1 MKMIVRSFWVLRW
14 MLGMSKI
21 INIKNC
27 NSIENGQIK
36 LVENSLNIKYAI
48 NGTGKSTISKAIQFT
63 INDKNNSTSD
73 LLQLKPFKY
82 RADPNTN
89 NSEVSGIETIESV
102 SIFNEDYVN
111 QYVFQPNEL
120 LKNSFDIFINNEAYK
135 KGMDEIND
143 LIKDISKTFNE
154 NQDIEIMLNDLNELV
169 QSFGTAKG
177 LSKSS
182 IYYKA
187 VGNGNLLENIPKE
200 LEVYRDFIKHDKNTT
215 WLKWQMTGKEYLG
228 ISACCPFCTSSSIE
242 EKKETILAVSNKYDS
257 KLIEHLNKVI
267 NTVSKLSSYFTE
279 DTYKKIIAI
288 SKNIDGLQK
297 EHETF
302 LLEIREQINT
312 LISKLSSV
320 KLLGFQSLKDFD
332 KVDEVIKNL
341 TIKLDYIGHLNTETT
356 SEKINKINHSLDEIL
371 EKSGQL
377 QGKVK
382 LQKNRIKD
390 TIETYKKE
398 INEFLQYA
406 GYNYSIDIKED
417 TATNSYK
424 MQLIH
429 NDFVESNIDNAKNHL
444 SYGEKNAFAL
454 ILFMFDTLKNNQKL
468 IILDDPISSFDKNK
482 KFAIIEMLFRGEK
495 SFKNKTVLMLTHDFE
510 PIVDIV
516 LHHSDIFNMV
526 KPNASFLEN
535 IEGVLSEKTI
545 TKDDIKTF
553 IEIAEENITSLDET
567 INKLIYLR
575 RLYEIKNNKG
585 LEYQLLSNI
594 FKKREIPMYKSEHRD
609 MTEEEINEAS
619 QEIQEAINES
629 FQYNTCCVNMN
640 DNNELIR
647 LYEKATNNYEK
658 LQIYR
663 VLNNDNHDNR
673 TIRKFINETFH
684 IENDYIY
691 QLNPCQYQTIPY
703 YIIKECNK
711 DVELLKEN

>member
-1 MKMIVRSFWVLRW
+1 
-14 MLGMSKI
+14 MSEL
-21 INIKNC
+21 NIQIKKC
-27 NSIENGQIK
+27 NSIEDGEIK
-36 LVENSLNIKYAI
+36 LTENSLNIKYAI
-48 NGTGKSTISKAIQFT
+48 NGTGKSTISKAIQFA
-63 INDKNNSTSD
+63 INDKNNSTNE

-82 RADPNTN
+82 RTDTSTN
-89 NSEVSGIETIESV
+89 NPEVIGMETINSV
-102 SIFNEDYVN
+102 AIFNEEYVN

-135 KGMDEIND
+135 KGMNEIND
-143 LIKDISKTFNE
+143 LIKDIAKTFDE
-154 NQDIEIMLNDLNELV
+154 NQDIEIMLNDLNELF

-177 LSKSS
+177 LAKSS
-182 IYYKA
+182 PFIKG
-187 VGNGNLLENIPKE
+187 VGKGNLIENIPNG
-200 LEVYRDFIKHDKNTT
+200 LEVYKDFIKHDKNTK
-215 WLKWQMTGKEYLG
+215 WLSWQMTGKDYLD
-228 ISACCPFCTSSSIE
+228 ISNCCPFCTSSSIE
-242 EKKETILAVSNKYDS
+242 EKKETIKAIGDNYDS

-279 DTYKKIIAI
+279 DTYKKMIVI
-288 SKNIDGLQK
+288 SKNIDGLKK
-297 EHETF
+297 EQETF

-312 LISKLSSV
+312 LISKLSSI
-320 KLLGFQSLKDFD
+320 KSLGFESLKDFD
-332 KVDEVIKNL
+332 KVDAVIKDFKMDLN
-341 TIKLDYIGHLNTETT
+341 YISHLNTKTT
-356 SEKINKINHSLDEIL
+356 SEKITKINNSLDEIL

-382 LQKNRIKD
+382 LQKIRIED
-390 TIETYKKE
+390 TIKTYKKE
-398 INEFLQYA
+398 INDFLKYA
-406 GYNYSIDIKED
+406 GYSYSVNIEED
-417 TATNSYK
+417 VNSNSYK

-454 ILFMFDTLKNNQKL
+454 ILFMFDTLKNNQQL

-482 KFAIIEMLFRGEK
+482 KFAIIEMLFRSEN
-495 SFKNKTVLMLTHDFE
+495 SFQNKTVLMLTHDFE

-516 LHHSDIFNMV
+516 LHHSDIFNVV

-535 IEGVLSEKTI
+535 IEGELSEKII

-553 IEIAEENITSLDET
+553 IEIVEENIASLDET

-594 FKKREIPMYKSEHRD
+594 FKKREIPIYKSENRD
-609 MTEEEINEAS
+609 MTEEEINEATE
-619 QEIQEAINES
+619 EIKSNINEPFVYS
-629 FQYNTCCVNMN
+629 LCYQSVN

-647 LYEKATNNYEK
+647 LYEKTTNNYEK

-663 VLNNDNHDNR
+663 VLNNVNHDNR

-691 QLNPCQYQTIPY
+691 QLNPCKYQTIPY
-703 YIIKECNK
+703 YIIRECNK
-711 DVELLKEN
+711 DIEQLKQPSN

>member
-1 MKMIVRSFWVLRW
+1 
-14 MLGMSKI
+14 MSKI
-21 INIKNC
+21 INIKKC
-27 NSIENGQIK
+27 NSIENGQIE
-36 LVENSLNIKYAI
+36 LVKNSLNIKYAI
-48 NGTGKSTISKAIQFT
+48 NGTGKSTISKAIQFA
-63 INDKNNSTSD
+63 INDKNNSTNE

-82 RADPNTN
+82 RTDASTN
-89 NSEVSGIETIESV
+89 NPEVTGIETIASV
-102 SIFNEDYVN
+102 AIFNEEYVN

-135 KGMDEIND
+135 NGMDEIND
-143 LIKDISKTFNE
+143 LIKDISKTFDE
-154 NQDIEIMLNDLNELV
+154 NQDIEIMLNDLNELF

-177 LSKSS
+177 LAKSS
-182 IYYKA
+182 PFIKA
-187 VGNGNLLENIPKE
+187 VGKGNLIENIPQG
-200 LEVYRDFIKHDKNTT
+200 LEVYSDFIKHDKNTI
-215 WLKWQMTGKEYLG
+215 WLKWQMTGKDYLD
-228 ISACCPFCTSSSIE
+228 ISTCCPFCTSSSIE
-242 EKKETILAVSNKYDS
+242 EKKETILLIEKNYDS

-267 NTVSKLSSYFTE
+267 KTVSKLSSYFTE

-288 SKNIDGLQK
+288 SKNINGLQK
-297 EHETF
+297 EQETF

-312 LISKLSSV
+312 LISKLSSI
-320 KLLGFQSLKDFD
+320 KSLGFKSLKDFD
-332 KVDEVIKNL
+332 KVDIVIKDFKIDLN
-341 TIKLDYIGHLNTETT
+341 YISHLNTETT
-356 SEKINKINHSLDEIL
+356 SEKITKINNSLDEIL

-382 LQKNRIKD
+382 LQKIRIED
-390 TIETYKKE
+390 TIKTYKKE
-398 INEFLQYA
+398 INDFLKYA
-406 GYNYSIDIKED
+406 GYSYSVNIEED
-417 TATNSYK
+417 VNSNSYK

-454 ILFMFDTLKNNQKL
+454 ILFMFDTLKNNQQL

-482 KFAIIEMLFRGEK
+482 KFAIIEMLFRGDK

-516 LHHSDIFNMV
+516 LHHSDIFNVV

-535 IEGVLSEKTI
+535 IEGELSEKII

-553 IEIAEENITSLDET
+553 IEIVEENIASLDET

-594 FKKREIPMYKSEHRD
+594 FKKREIPIHKSENRD

-619 QEIQEAINES
+619 QKIREAINES
-629 FQYNTCCVNMN
+629 FQYNTCYLNMSN
-640 DNNELIR
+640 NNELIR

-703 YIIKECNK
+703 YIIKECNQ
-711 DVELLKEN
+711 DVELLQEN

>member
-1 MKMIVRSFWVLRW
+1 
-14 MLGMSKI
+14 MSEL
-21 INIKNC
+21 NIHIKRC
-27 NSIENGQIK
+27 NNIESGQIK

-48 NGTGKSTISKAIQFT
+48 NGTGKSTISKAIQFA
-63 INDKNNSTSD
+63 INDKNSATND

-82 RADPNTN
+82 RADAGTN
-89 NSEVSGIETIESV
+89 NPEITGIDALGSIA
-102 SIFNEDYVN
+102 IFNEEYIN

-120 LKNSFDIFINNEAYK
+120 LKNSFDIFINNDEYK

-143 LIKDISKTFNE
+143 LIKDISKTFNDNE
-154 NQDIEIMLNDLNELV
+154 DIEIMTNDLSELL

-177 LSKSS
+177 FAKSS
-182 IYYKA
+182 PFYKA
-187 VGNGNLLENIPKE
+187 VGKGNPLENIPKE
-200 LEVYRDFIKHDKNTT
+200 LEIYRDFIKHDKNTT
-215 WLKWQMTGKEYLG
+215 WLKWQMTGKEYLD
-228 ISACCPFCTSSSIE
+228 ISTCCPFCTSSSIA
-242 EKKETILAVSNKYDS
+242 EKKETILLIEKNYDS

-267 NTVSKLSSYFTE
+267 HTVSKLKFYFIE
-279 DTYKKIIAI
+279 DTYNKIIAI

-297 EHETF
+297 EQESF
-302 LLEIREQINT
+302 LLEIRGQIDT
-312 LISKLSSV
+312 LISKLFSIKS
-320 KLLGFQSLKDFD
+320 LGFQSLKDFD
-332 KVDEVIKNL
+332 KVDTVIKDFKIN
-341 TIKLDYIGHLNTETT
+341 LDYIAHLNTDTT
-356 SEKINKINHSLDEIL
+356 SEKITKINNSLDEIL
-371 EKSGQL
+371 NKSGQL
-377 QGKVK
+377 QGKVR

-390 TIETYKKE
+390 TIETYKKD

-454 ILFMFDTLKNNQKL
+454 ILFMFDALKNNQKL

-482 KFAIIEMLFRGEK
+482 KFAIIEMLFRGDK
-495 SFKNKTVLMLTHDFE
+495 SFQNKTVLMLTHDFE
-510 PIVDIV
+510 PIVDII
-516 LHHSDIFNMV
+516 LHHSDIFNVV

-535 IEGVLSEKTI
+535 IEGTLSEKII

-553 IEIAEENITSLDET
+553 IEIVKENISNLDET

-575 RLYEIKNNKG
+575 RLHEITNNKG
-585 LEYQLLSNI
+585 LAYQLLSNI
-594 FKKREIPMYKSEHRD
+594 FHKREVPEYLSSTQNRK
-609 MTEEEINEAS
+609 MTEDEINEAS
-619 QEIQEAINES
+619 REIVEAIHTT
-629 FQYNTCCVNMN
+629 FQYITCYQSIS
-640 DNNELIR
+640 DKNELIR

-663 VLNNDNHDNR
+663 VLNNDNHENR

-691 QLNPCQYQTIPY
+691 QLNPCKYQTIPY
-703 YIIKECNK
+703 YIIKECDK
-711 DVELLKEN
+711 DVELLKNIN

>member
-1 MKMIVRSFWVLRW
+1 

-21 INIKNC
+21 INIKKC
-27 NSIENGQIK
+27 NSIENGQIE
-36 LVENSLNIKYAI
+36 LVKNSLNIKYAI
-48 NGTGKSTISKAIQFT
+48 NGTGKSTISKAIQFA
-63 INDKNNSTSD
+63 INDKNNSTNE

-82 RADPNTN
+82 RTDASTN
-89 NSEVSGIETIESV
+89 NPEVTGIETIASV
-102 SIFNEDYVN
+102 AIFNEEYVN

-135 KGMDEIND
+135 NGMDEIND
-143 LIKDISKTFNE
+143 LIKDISKTFDE
-154 NQDIEIMLNDLNELV
+154 NQDIEIMLNDLNELF

-177 LSKSS
+177 LAKSS
-182 IYYKA
+182 PFIKA
-187 VGNGNLLENIPKE
+187 VGKGNLIENIPQG
-200 LEVYRDFIKHDKNTT
+200 LEVYSDFIKHDKNTI
-215 WLKWQMTGKEYLG
+215 WLKWQMTGKDYLD
-228 ISACCPFCTSSSIE
+228 ISTCCPFCTSSSIE
-242 EKKETILAVSNKYDS
+242 EKKETILLIEKNYDS

-267 NTVSKLSSYFTE
+267 KTVSKLSSYFTE

-288 SKNIDGLQK
+288 SKNINGLQK
-297 EHETF
+297 EQETF

-312 LISKLSSV
+312 LISKLSSI
-320 KLLGFQSLKDFD
+320 KSLGFKSLKDFD
-332 KVDEVIKNL
+332 KVDIVIKDFKIDLN
-341 TIKLDYIGHLNTETT
+341 YISHLNTETT
-356 SEKINKINHSLDEIL
+356 SEKITKINNSLDEIL

-382 LQKNRIKD
+382 LQKIRIED
-390 TIETYKKE
+390 TIKTYKKE
-398 INEFLQYA
+398 INDFLKYA
-406 GYNYSIDIKED
+406 GYSYSVNIEED
-417 TATNSYK
+417 VNSNSYK

-454 ILFMFDTLKNNQKL
+454 ILFMFDTLKNNQQL

-482 KFAIIEMLFRGEK
+482 KFAIIEMLFRGDK

-516 LHHSDIFNMV
+516 LHHSDIFNVV

-535 IEGVLSEKTI
+535 IEGELSEKII

-553 IEIAEENITSLDET
+553 IEIVEENIASLDET

-594 FKKREIPMYKSEHRD
+594 FKKREIPIHKSENRD

-619 QEIQEAINES
+619 QKIREAINES
-629 FQYNTCCVNMN
+629 FQYNTCYLNMSN
-640 DNNELIR
+640 NNELIR

-703 YIIKECNK
+703 YIIKECNQ
-711 DVELLKEN
+711 DVELLQEN

>member
-1 MKMIVRSFWVLRW
+1 MNEL
-14 MLGMSKI
+14 
-21 INIKNC
+21 NIQIKKC

-36 LVENSLNIKYAI
+36 LIENSLNIKYAI
-48 NGTGKSTISKAIQFT
+48 NGTGKSTISKAIQFA
-63 INDKNNSTSD
+63 INDKNNSTNE

-82 RADPNTN
+82 RTDASTN
-89 NSEVSGIETIESV
+89 NPDVIGIETIESV
-102 SIFNEDYVN
+102 AIFNEEYVN
-111 QYVFQPNEL
+111 QYVFLPNEL

-143 LIKDISKTFNE
+143 LIKDISKTFDE
-154 NQDIEIMLNDLNELV
+154 NQDIEIMLNDLNELL

-177 LSKSS
+177 LAKSS
-182 IYYKA
+182 PFIKA
-187 VGNGNLLENIPKE
+187 VGKGNLIENIPQG
-200 LEVYRDFIKHDKNTT
+200 LEVYSDFIKHDKNTT
-215 WLKWQMTGKEYLG
+215 WLKWQMTGKDYLD

-242 EKKETILAVSNKYDS
+242 EKKETILLIEKNYDS

-267 NTVSKLSSYFTE
+267 KTVSKLSSYFIE

-297 EHETF
+297 EQETF
-302 LLEIREQINT
+302 LLGIREQINT
-312 LISKLSSV
+312 LISKLSSI
-320 KLLGFQSLKDFD
+320 KSLGFKSLKDFD
-332 KVDEVIKNL
+332 KVDIVIKDFKIDLN
-341 TIKLDYIGHLNTETT
+341 YIDHLNTETT
-356 SEKINKINHSLDEIL
+356 SEKITKINNSLDEIL
-371 EKSGQL
+371 EKSAQL

-382 LQKNRIKD
+382 LQKIRIED
-390 TIETYKKE
+390 TIKTYKKE
-398 INEFLQYA
+398 INDFLKYA
-406 GYNYSIDIKED
+406 GYSYSVNIDS
-417 TATNSYK
+417 NSYK

-454 ILFMFDTLKNNQKL
+454 ILFMFDTLKNNQQL
-468 IILDDPISSFDKNK
+468 IMLDDPISSFDKNK

-495 SFKNKTVLMLTHDFE
+495 SFQNKTVLMLTHDFE

-535 IEGVLSEKTI
+535 IEGELSEKTI

-553 IEIAEENITSLDET
+553 IEIVEENIASLDET

-585 LEYQLLSNI
+585 LAYQLLSNI
-594 FKKREIPMYKSEHRD
+594 FHKREIPQYKSSGENRD
-609 MTEEEINEAS
+609 MTVEETNEAS
-619 QEIQEAINES
+619 NEIKEAINET
-629 FQYNTCCVNMN
+629 FQYLTCYQNIS
-640 DNNELIR
+640 DNIELIR

-663 VLNNDNHDNR
+663 VVNNDNHENC
-673 TIRKFINETFH
+673 TIKKFINGTFH

-691 QLNPCQYQTIPY
+691 QLNPCKYQTIPY
-703 YIIKECNK
+703 YIIKECNQ
-711 DVELLKEN
+711 DIELLKQTTN

>member
-1 MKMIVRSFWVLRW
+1 
-14 MLGMSKI
+14 MSEL
-21 INIKNC
+21 NIQIKKC
-27 NSIENGQIK
+27 NSIEDGEIK
-36 LVENSLNIKYAI
+36 LTENSLNIKYAI
-48 NGTGKSTISKAIQFT
+48 NGTGKSTISKAIQFA
-63 INDKNNSTSD
+63 INDKSNATNE

-82 RADPNTN
+82 RMDASTN
-89 NSEVSGIETIESV
+89 NSEVNGIETIESV
-102 SIFNEDYVN
+102 AIFNEEYVN

-143 LIKDISKTFNE
+143 LIKDISKTFDE

-169 QSFGTAKG
+169 QSFGTGKG
-177 LSKSS
+177 FVKSS
-182 IYYKA
+182 IFYKA
-187 VGNGNLLENIPKE
+187 VGKGNLIENIPLG
-200 LEVYRDFIKHDKNTT
+200 LEVYKDFIKHDKNTT
-215 WLKWQMTGKEYLG
+215 WLKWQMTGKEYLD
-228 ISACCPFCTSSSIE
+228 ISNCCPFCTSSSIE
-242 EKKETILAVSNKYDS
+242 EKKDTIKAIGDNYDS

-267 NTVSKLSSYFTE
+267 HTVSKLSSYFTE

-297 EHETF
+297 EQETF

-312 LISKLSSV
+312 LISKLSSIRT
-320 KLLGFQSLKDFD
+320 LGFRSLKDFD
-332 KVDEVIKNL
+332 KVDAVIKDFKIDLN
-341 TIKLDYIGHLNTETT
+341 YISHLNTETT
-356 SEKINKINHSLDEIL
+356 SEKITKINDSLDEIL

-382 LQKNRIKD
+382 LQKIRIED
-390 TIETYKKE
+390 TIKTYTKE
-398 INEFLQYA
+398 INDFLKYA
-406 GYNYSIDIKED
+406 GYSYSVNIEED
-417 TATNSYK
+417 VHSNSYK

-454 ILFMFDTLKNNQKL
+454 ILFMFDTLKNNQQL

-482 KFAIIEMLFRGEK
+482 KFAIIEMLFRGEN
-495 SFKNKTVLMLTHDFE
+495 SFQNKTVLMLTHDFE

-516 LHHSDIFNMV
+516 LHHSDIFNVV

-535 IEGVLSEKTI
+535 IEGELSEKTI
-545 TKDDIKTF
+545 TKDDVKTF
-553 IEIAEENITSLDET
+553 IEIVEENIASLDET

-594 FKKREIPMYKSEHRD
+594 FKKRETPKYKSENRN
-609 MTEEEINEAS
+609 MTEEEIIEAS
-619 QEIQEAINES
+619 QKIQEAISSES
-629 FQYNTCCVNMN
+629 FQYNTCYLSMSN
-640 DNNELIR
+640 NNELIR
-647 LYEKATNNYEK
+647 LYEKSTNNYEK

-673 TIRKFINETFH
+673 TIRKFINETFL

-691 QLNPCQYQTIPY
+691 QLNPCKYQTIPY
-703 YIIKECNK
+703 YIIRECNK
-711 DVELLKEN
+711 DIEQLKQPSN

>member
-1 MKMIVRSFWVLRW
+1 
-14 MLGMSKI
+14 MSKI
-21 INIKNC
+21 NIQICRC
-27 NSIENGQIK
+27 NSIEAGQIK

-48 NGTGKSTISKAIQFT
+48 NGTGKSTISKAIQFA
-63 INDKNNSTSD
+63 INDKNVATNY
-73 LLQLKPFKY
+73 LIQLKPFKY
-82 RADPNTN
+82 RTDSNTN
-89 NSEVSGIETIESV
+89 NPEITGIDALESV
-102 SIFNEDYVN
+102 AIFNEEYVS

-143 LIKDISKTFNE
+143 LIKDISKTFDE
-154 NQDIEIMLNDLNELV
+154 NKDIEIMLNDLNELF

-177 LSKSS
+177 FAKSS
-182 IYYKA
+182 TFYKA
-187 VGNGNLLENIPKE
+187 VGKGNLIENIPQG
-200 LEVYRDFIKHDKNTT
+200 LEVYKDFIKHDKNTT
-215 WLKWQMTGKEYLG
+215 WLKWQMTGKDYLD
-228 ISACCPFCTSSSIE
+228 ISNCCPFCTSSSIE
-242 EKKETILAVSNKYDS
+242 EKKDTIKAIGDNYDS

-297 EHETF
+297 EQETF
-302 LLEIREQINT
+302 LLEIREQIDT
-312 LISKLSSV
+312 LISKLSSI
-320 KLLGFQSLKDFD
+320 KSLGFKSLKDFD
-332 KVDEVIKNL
+332 KVDAVIKDFKIDLN
-341 TIKLDYIGHLNTETT
+341 YIGHLNTETT
-356 SEKINKINHSLDEIL
+356 SEKITKINKSLDEIL

-382 LQKNRIKD
+382 LQKIRIED
-390 TIETYKKE
+390 TIKTYEKE
-398 INEFLQYA
+398 INDFLKYA
-406 GYNYSIDIKED
+406 GYSYSVNIEED
-417 TATNSYK
+417 VNSNSYK
-424 MQLIH
+424 MQLTH

-454 ILFMFDTLKNNQKL
+454 ILFMFDTLKNNQQL

-516 LHHSDIFNMV
+516 LHHSDIFNMA
-526 KPNASFLEN
+526 KPSASFLEN
-535 IEGVLSEKTI
+535 IEGKLSEKEI
-545 TKDDIKTF
+545 VKDDIKSF
-553 IEIAEENITSLDET
+553 IEIVEENIASLDET

-585 LEYQLLSNI
+585 LAYQLLSNV
-594 FKKREIPMYKSEHRD
+594 FHKREIPTHKSEEE

-619 QEIQEAINES
+619 REIQKAINES
-629 FQYNTCCVNMN
+629 FQYNTCYLNMS
-640 DNNELIR
+640 DNNKLIR

-663 VLNNDNHDNR
+663 VLNNDNHDSR

-684 IENDYIY
+684 IENDHIY
-691 QLNPCQYQTIPY
+691 QLNPCKYQTVPH
-703 YIIKECNK
+703 YIIKECNQ
-711 DVELLKEN
+711 DIELLKAK